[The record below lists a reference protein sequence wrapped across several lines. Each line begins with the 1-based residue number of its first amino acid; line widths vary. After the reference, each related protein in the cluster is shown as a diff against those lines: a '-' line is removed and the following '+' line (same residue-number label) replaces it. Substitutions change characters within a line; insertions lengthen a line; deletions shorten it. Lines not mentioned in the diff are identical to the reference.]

1 MKRSIERMIALA
13 LVAVAIA
20 IAGCAGTP
28 DAPRAVGEDAG
39 SAPGPQPAVEAGRGD
54 GPTVSPGAA
63 QHFEAAL
70 ALLRRGRLDDAAIAF
85 EAMTVAYPDLAG
97 PWLNLAIVRA
107 RDGRTDE
114 AERALRAAIERN
126 PRNPVAHDLLGQL
139 YRGQGRFEEARDA
152 YQSALRIDPD
162 YAAAHLN
169 LAILLDLYLQ
179 QLPQALAHYE
189 RYRRLGGDDRALVER
204 WIADLRQ
211 RLAASGPADAVMH
224 RNAPGE
230 GP

>member
-13 LVAVAIA
+13 LVSVAIT

-28 DAPRAVGEDAG
+28 DAPRAGGEDAVA
-39 SAPGPQPAVEAGRGD
+39 APGLESGRGD
-54 GPTVSPGAA
+54 AGPIVSLGAA

-107 RDGRTDE
+107 EGGRTDE
-114 AERALRAAIERN
+114 AERALHAAIERN
-126 PRNPVAHDLLGQL
+126 PRNPVAYDLLGQL
-139 YRGQGRFEEARDA
+139 YREEGRFDEARDA

-162 YAAAHLN
+162 YADAHLN

-179 QLPQALAHYE
+179 RLPQALAHYE
-189 RYRRLGGDDRALVER
+189 RYRRLGGGDQALVER

-211 RLAASGPADAVMH
+211 RLAASGPADAVVH